1 MVVGSNPTEPTFESN
16 SSRNPRFLDENAEV
30 LQLSSLLLQFQDV
43 LGILLGNKGKR
54 YLELRQKTNEELFNL
69 YEGELAFHH
78 RSARGI
84 NEAKRIL
91 SHFRKFIGESPPTP
105 ELAKSFLSNFTDRK
119 PTTLARYAA
128 VLKVLFKWY
137 GEELN

>member
-1 MVVGSNPTEPTFESN
+1 M
-16 SSRNPRFLDENAEV
+16 
-30 LQLSSLLLQFQDV
+30 LQFEDV
-43 LGILLGNKGKR
+43 LGILLGNKGRK
-54 YLELRQKTNEELFNL
+54 YLELRQKSNGELFSL

-91 SHFRKFIGESPPTP
+91 NHFRNYLGGSTPTP
-105 ELAKSFLSNFTDRK
+105 DLAKSFLSTYTNRK

-128 VLKVLFKWY
+128 VLKVFFKWV
-137 GEELN
+137 